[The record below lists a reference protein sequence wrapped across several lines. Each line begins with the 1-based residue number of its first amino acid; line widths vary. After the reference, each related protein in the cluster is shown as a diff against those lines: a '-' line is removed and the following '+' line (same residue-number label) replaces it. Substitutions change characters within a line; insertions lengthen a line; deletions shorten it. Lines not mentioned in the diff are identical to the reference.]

1 MRYDPGHPVA
11 RPRSSGVLQ
20 LTLAVLVG
28 VALGVLGLRLLF
40 PQTGQG
46 PVQNPDAAERP
57 AAPRSA
63 PDTEEAEAIR
73 VFKGSRD
80 GVVNVDT
87 VANVRR
93 RNDFMR
99 VETQAV
105 QTGTGSGFVWDDD
118 GRIVTNFHVIR
129 QALGEDGQLRP
140 GYTVRIVLADRAA
153 YDAKIVGA
161 SPDHD
166 LAVVQIE
173 APKEK
178 LKKVAV
184 GRSNDLEVGQK
195 VYAIG
200 NPFGLSLTMTKGIIS
215 ALDRQ
220 IESPSDRPISGAIQT
235 DAPINPGNSGGPLL
249 DKDGRLI
256 GVNTAIYNAGGG
268 GNVGI
273 GFAIPVDTVNAVVTE
288 LIKRGRV
295 LHPDIGV
302 ALVNQPAVRRAGF
315 RTGVMILRT
324 EPDGP
329 AAKAGLRGVVRNAG
343 TDEVEAGDLIV
354 AINGQAVTGNQEFA
368 RKLGAAKIGDTLT
381 LTVERG
387 DERFE
392 VKVTVRGV

>member
-1 MRYDPGHPVA
+1 MRYALDDHPA
-11 RPRSSGVLQ
+11 PRTRRSGALQ
-20 LTLAVLVG
+20 LILAVLVG
-28 VALGVLGLRLLF
+28 VALGVIGLRYLV

-46 PVQNPDAAERP
+46 PALEPSAAERP
-57 AAPRSA
+57 AAPRSS
-63 PDTEEAEAIR
+63 PDAEEAEAIR
-73 VFKGSRD
+73 VFKDSRD

-87 VANVRR
+87 LATVRR
-93 RNDFMR
+93 SRLDAR
-99 VETQAV
+99 VETV

-118 GRIVTNFHVIR
+118 GRIVTNFHVVR
-129 QALGEDGQLRP
+129 QALDPDGNPRP
-140 GYTVRIVLADRAA
+140 GYKVRIVLADRTV
-153 YDAKIVGA
+153 YDGRVIG
-161 SPDHD
+161 SSQDND

-173 APKEK
+173 APKAK

-249 DKDGRLI
+249 DKNGRLI
-256 GVNTAIYNAGGG
+256 GVNTAIYNTGGG

-288 LIKRGRV
+288 LIQRGRV
-295 LHPDIGV
+295 LQPDIGV
-302 ALVNQPAVRRAGF
+302 TLVNQPAVRRAGF
-315 RTGVMILRT
+315 RTGVMVLRAD
-324 EPDGP
+324 PDGP
-329 AAKAGLRGVVRNAG
+329 AAKAGLRGVSRNAG

-354 AINGQAVTGNQEFA
+354 AVDGKPVAGNPEFA
-368 RKLGAAKIGDTLT
+368 RSVGSAKVGGVLT
-381 LTVERG
+381 QTVERG

>member
-1 MRYDPGHPVA
+1 MRHALDDHPA
-11 RPRSSGVLQ
+11 PRTRPSGTLQ
-20 LTLAVLVG
+20 LVLAVLVG
-28 VALGVLGLRLLF
+28 VALGVIGLRYLY

-46 PVQNPDAAERP
+46 PALEPSAAERP
-57 AAPRSA
+57 ATPRSS
-63 PDTEEAEAIR
+63 PDAEEAEAIR
-73 VFKGSRD
+73 VFKDSRD

-87 VANVRR
+87 LATVRR
-93 RNDFMR
+93 SRLDTR
-99 VETQAV
+99 VETV

-118 GRIVTNFHVIR
+118 GRIVTNFHVVR
-129 QALGEDGQLRP
+129 QAIERDLR
-140 GYTVRIVLADRAA
+140 VRVVLADRTP
-153 YDAKIVGA
+153 YDAKVIGA

-173 APKEK
+173 APKAK

-249 DKDGRLI
+249 DKNGRLI
-256 GVNTAIYNAGGG
+256 GVNTAIYNTGGG

-288 LIKRGRV
+288 LIQRGRV
-295 LHPDIGV
+295 QQPDIGV
-302 ALVNQPAVRRAGF
+302 TLVNQPAVRRAGF
-315 RTGVMILRT
+315 RTGVMVLRADA
-324 EPDGP
+324 DGP
-329 AAKAGLRGVVRNAG
+329 AAKAGLRGVSRNAG

-354 AINGQAVTGNQEFA
+354 AVDGKPVAGNPEFA
-368 RKLGAAKIGDTLT
+368 RRVGSAKVGDTLT

>member
-1 MRYDPGHPVA
+1 VPYAPPA
-11 RPRSSGVLQ
+11 RQQSGPLQ
-20 LTLAVLVG
+20 LTLAVLAG
-28 VALGVLGLRLLF
+28 VALGVIGLRYLY

-46 PVQNPDAAERP
+46 PANDPAAAERA
-57 AAPRSA
+57 AAPRSPLDA
-63 PDTEEAEAIR
+63 EEAEAVR
-73 VFKGSRD
+73 VFKDSRD

-87 VANVRR
+87 LATVRR
-93 RNDFMR
+93 RLDFTR
-99 VETQAV
+99 VREQTI

-118 GRIVTNFHVIR
+118 GRIVTNYHVVR
-129 QALGEDGQLRP
+129 QAVQNDLQ
-140 GYTVRIVLADRAA
+140 VRVVLADRTA
-153 YDAKIVGA
+153 YDAKVIGA

-173 APKEK
+173 APKSK
-178 LKKVAV
+178 LKKIAV

-220 IESPSDRPISGAIQT
+220 IESPGERPITGAVQT

-256 GVNTAIYNAGGG
+256 GVNTAIYNTGSG

-288 LIKRGRV
+288 LIRNRRV
-295 LHPDIGV
+295 QEPDIGV
-302 ALVNQPAVRRAGF
+302 TLVSQQIVRRAGF
-315 RTGVMILRT
+315 RTGVMLDAV
-324 EPDGP
+324 EAGGP
-329 AAKAGLRGVVRNAG
+329 AAAAGLRGVNRTPAG
-343 TDEVEAGDLIV
+343 TEAGDLIV
-354 AINGQAVTGNQEFA
+354 AVNGQEVRTNQDFA
-368 RKLGAAKIGDTLT
+368 RRVKAARVGEVLT

-392 VKVTVRGV
+392 VPVTVRGV